1 MSTDTQSPSRIS
13 GLQPAIDPVGEE
25 LRCYDEHLRD
35 MHGLLPGTRRAYLR
49 IAGRL
54 LRQRFGNGSIDIA
67 DLHPSDI
74 RRFLAEELAARKTPS
89 NASVLATGL
98 RSYLR
103 YRSTCGDSVGALTS
117 VIASPAHWTLATL
130 PRTLTADE
138 VERLLGSC
146 KEGGRSPKRSY
157 AIVRCALDL
166 GLRAGEI
173 AHLTVGDI
181 DWQAGTLTLRGT
193 KSVRQDVLPLPVP
206 TGEALA
212 AYLQK
217 ERPSSASSA
226 VFVRHGAPQDLPLT
240 SSAVQK
246 VINRAFRR
254 SGLPYIA
261 IRPDI
266 HTCPF
271 GCAMETEGE
280 TNGVSVN
287 ITANGYTGSHRLRHT
302 FACRL
307 VAHGSS
313 LKEVADLLRH
323 RSLTTTQIYA
333 KLDTPSLSTVALPW
347 PGSTS

>member
-254 SGLPYIA
+254 SGLPY
-261 IRPDI
+261 
-266 HTCPF
+266 
-271 GCAMETEGE
+271 
-280 TNGVSVN
+280 
-287 ITANGYTGSHRLRHT
+287 TGSHRLRHT